1 MIFLRLNKYDF
12 FRTKHELDNFTET
25 KNIFNL
31 KYYFQN
37 NK

>member
-1 MIFLRLNKYDF
+1 MIFLK
-12 FRTKHELDNFTET
+12 TKRELDNFTET
-25 KNIFNL
+25 KNMFNL